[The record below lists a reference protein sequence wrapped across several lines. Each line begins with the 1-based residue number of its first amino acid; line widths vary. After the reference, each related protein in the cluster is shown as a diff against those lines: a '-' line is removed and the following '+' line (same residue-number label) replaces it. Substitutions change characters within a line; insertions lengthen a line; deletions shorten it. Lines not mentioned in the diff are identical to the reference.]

1 MVAFLSSNEFLMI
14 VLFLGFLGFFGVLIW
29 STFYGLFRAAK
40 TKRWGWF
47 WGILIAWLVGFG
59 WLVGVIFLLG
69 PAKRAKNESPNEL
82 PPSIKFC
89 ASCGTASSAGTSFC
103 GACGAEVS

>member
-1 MVAFLSSNEFLMI
+1 VVSFLSTNEVLI
-14 VLFLGFLGFFGVLIW
+14 VVLVLGFFGGLIW

-40 TKRWGWF
+40 TQRWGWF
-47 WGILIAWLVGFG
+47 WGILIAWTVGFG

-69 PAKRAKNESPNEL
+69 PAKRAKNESLNEL
-82 PPSIKFC
+82 PPGIKVC
-89 ASCGTASSAGTSFC
+89 ASCGTASSAGARFC